1 MGRQGWRQYRDLV
14 RAGSA
19 DFRNEIVELVC
30 EGERAAA
37 RLRCTGTPTGL
48 LLGLPAT
55 QRRFEYAGAAF
66 VTADHRWLTGAW
78 VLGDLDGL
86 RAQLG

>member
-1 MGRQGWRQYRDLV
+1 L
-14 RAGSA
+14 RAGLA
-19 DFRNEIVELVC
+19 DFHNGIAGLVC

-37 RLRCTGTPTGL
+37 RLRDTGTRTRL

-78 VLGDLDGL
+78 VPGDLGGL

>member
-1 MGRQGWRQYRDLV
+1 MRASWR
-14 RAGSA
+14 
-19 DFRNEIVELVC
+19 
-30 EGERAAA
+30 
-37 RLRCTGTPTGL
+37 RLRYTGTRTRL

-66 VTADHRWLTGAW
+66 GTADLRWLTSAG
-78 VLGDLDGL
+78 VLGDLGGL